1 LTNQR
6 KVLVGTPSID
16 GRVDVWYCDSLLRS
30 VKMAIEKDIYLN
42 AIYTSYDSLIQ
53 RARNSLVRI
62 ALEQNFDDLVFIDSD
77 VEWDPQWL
85 FNLLDNPEPVV
96 GGALVRKS
104 DKTEGYTVKMSKK
117 DIVYNSRGNLIEV
130 DGIGTGFLKMS
141 RFALEKLWEI
151 SPIYKSED
159 GEINRMIFDVVIQNE
174 ELISE
179 DYIACKKWQDL
190 GYKVWL
196 DPTITC
202 KHIGNKK
209 YEGNFN
215 QFLINNGYIL

>member
-1 LTNQR
+1 M
-6 KVLVGTPSID
+6 S
-16 GRVDVWYCDSLLRS
+16 
-30 VKMAIEKDIYLN
+30 IEKDIYLH

-62 ALEQNFDDLVFIDSD
+62 ALEQNFDDLVFVDSD

-104 DKTEGYTVKMSKK
+104 DKTEGYTVKMTKK
-117 DIVYNSRGNLIEV
+117 EIVYNSRGNLIEV

-141 RFALEKLWEI
+141 RFALQKLWDI
-151 SPIYKSED
+151 SPIYRSDD
-159 GEINRMIFDVVIQNE
+159 GEENRMIFDVVIQNE

-209 YEGNFN
+209 YEGNFE
-215 QFLINNGYIL
+215 QFLVKNGYTK

>member
-1 LTNQR
+1 MLNQR
-6 KVLVGTPSID
+6 RVLVGTPSID

-30 VKMAIEKDIYLN
+30 VKMSIEKDIYLH

-62 ALEQNFDDLVFIDSD
+62 ALEQNFDDLVFVDSD

-104 DKTEGYTVKMSKK
+104 DKTEGYTVKMTKK
-117 DIVYNSRGNLIEV
+117 EIVYNSRGNLIEV

-141 RFALEKLWEI
+141 RFALQKLWDI
-151 SPIYKSED
+151 SPIYRSDD
-159 GEINRMIFDVVIQNE
+159 GEENRMIFDVVIQNE

-209 YEGNFN
+209 YEGNFE
-215 QFLINNGYIL
+215 QFLVKNGYTK